1 MKKNL
6 PFYLGTHLPNSS
18 ANQMNFHSL
27 RKKELSKGSGPISTG
42 MNLDHYKN
50 HSAFISVQNLEYS
63 PDFYAG
69 MQICYCAE

>member
-1 MKKNL
+1 
-6 PFYLGTHLPNSS
+6 
-18 ANQMNFHSL
+18 MNFHSL

-42 MNLDHYKN
+42 MNLVHYKN
-50 HSAFISVQNLEYS
+50 HSAFLSVQNLEYI